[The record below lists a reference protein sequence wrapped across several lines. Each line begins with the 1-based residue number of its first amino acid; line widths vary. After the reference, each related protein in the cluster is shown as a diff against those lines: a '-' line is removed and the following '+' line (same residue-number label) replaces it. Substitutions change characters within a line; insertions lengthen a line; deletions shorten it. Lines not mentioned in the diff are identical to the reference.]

1 MTNSSAQFSFDID
14 GNQKPQLSPR
24 HEAFQALGS
33 GIKPSSQPI
42 TSRLTNA
49 TSPYPKR
56 RKRKKPPSPLSI
68 RWTWEEKND
77 LVARA
82 GDVPVSAY
90 VKSVLFSDAA
100 KPTRLS
106 PRNPLLD
113 HQLLGQIL
121 AQLGRNAFAPDLA
134 ALAEAVRSGSLPLD
148 EITTKQI
155 DQSVSDIARLRRTI
169 MEALGRRKR

>member
-1 MTNSSAQFSFDID
+1 MTNSSAQFSFDIE

-24 HEAFQALGS
+24 HEAFQALSS
-33 GIKPSSQPI
+33 GIKPPTKPI
-42 TSRLTNA
+42 AKKLANA
-49 TSPYPKR
+49 STPYPKR
-56 RKRKKPPSPLSI
+56 RKHVKPPSPLSI

-100 KPTRLS
+100 KPARLS

-134 ALAEAVRSGSLPLD
+134 VLAEAVRSGSLPLD
-148 EITTKQI
+148 EITTNQI
-155 DQSVSDIARLRRTI
+155 EQSVSDIAKLRRTI
-169 MEALGRRKR
+169 MEALGKRI